1 MGHPGLLLDGGVVPG
16 AAPRACGLQLEHG
29 RLAGLGSLGGRPV
42 EAGLEGGGRGQLLA
56 VVGPRLRSLRRGF
69 GRLVDAQAAAL
80 RHGRG
85 RGGLGG
91 GEGVGLTNKRSR
103 RSGMEY
109 PCKMKNIN
117 VKKYCSCVRICLFDS
132 MCIELIR
139 YLGKTSCP
147 Q

>member
-103 RSGMEY
+103 RSVKKY
-109 PCKMKNIN
+109 LCKISMS
-117 VKKYCSCVRICLFDS
+117 KYCSCVRICLFDS

-139 YLGKTSCP
+139 YLGKTLCP

>member
-16 AAPRACGLQLEHG
+16 AAPRAGGLQLEHG
-29 RLAGLGSLGGRPV
+29 RLAGLGGLGGRPV

-103 RSGMEY
+103 RSVKEY
-109 PCKMKNIN
+109 LCKISMS
-117 VKKYCSCVRICLFDS
+117 KYCSCVCICLFDS
-132 MCIELIR
+132 MFIELIR
-139 YLGKTSCP
+139 CLGKTLCP

>member
-1 MGHPGLLLDGGVVPG
+1 MGHPDLLLDGGVVPG

-29 RLAGLGSLGGRPV
+29 RLAGLGGLGGRPV

-103 RSGMEY
+103 RSVKEY
-109 PCKMKNIN
+109 LCKISMS
-117 VKKYCSCVRICLFDS
+117 KYCSCVRICLFDS

-139 YLGKTSCP
+139 YLGKTLCP